1 MLERAASLV
10 ADMPTGIILMAR
22 PDAANLVDD
31 VIAQARGAYEHGVTN
46 VIAREQVAGAVEL
59 AAIGPEDLVV
69 QQLRRYLDAG
79 ATDLVIS
86 PIDRSASVDR
96 EALGRVTAAV

>member
-31 VIAQARGAYEHGVTN
+31 VIAQARGAYEHS
-46 VIAREQVAGAVEL
+46 IA
-59 AAIGPEDLVV
+59 
-69 QQLRRYLDAG
+69 
-79 ATDLVIS
+79 T
-86 PIDRSASVDR
+86 
-96 EALGRVTAAV
+96 